1 MFKKLGQKIRQL
13 SLSEQFF
20 SIILIVFFAVSV
32 TTLILVNTQ
41 IDEFVNAQMY
51 AIIDR
56 SQQVVL
62 HGDLLKNTE
71 SKKEF
76 GYIDPNITHYLIYG
90 DNSFITNSPENPSG
104 ELVAELLS
112 QTRLQKVPQDH
123 YKLPAELGSRLYTI
137 TRVNESTNLVSTISV
152 SYQNSFRDILLKTII
167 WMILILLGINLL
179 VLFLWVFS
187 IIKPLV
193 DIREYLKG
201 VGKPRLRVLD
211 LNREDEIGDVARAV
225 VEMEDQIARQE
236 QVKMEMVHNI
246 SHDLKTPITAIKTY
260 SESIKDGIYP
270 YGTLERSV
278 DVILENAERLEHK
291 AESLLLINR
300 IDASED
306 QPLKIVDIDM
316 QEVVSKSILSLVVV
330 RPEIQ
335 LKTNTR
341 NIFLPGDYEAWR
353 VIVEN
358 LLDNALRYA
367 ESIIVVTVD
376 ENGLY
381 VYNDG
386 SQLDESNIS
395 ALFRAYEKGNDGKF
409 GLGLSIV
416 DRLARKMGYI
426 ARAQNARGGVI
437 FSIERGVVV
446 KPETR
451 SRTRS
456 RYKKS

>member
-1 MFKKLGQKIRQL
+1 MFKAFLQKVRKL
-13 SLSEQFF
+13 SLGEQFF

-32 TTLILVNTQ
+32 ATLVLVNTQ
-41 IDEFVNAQMY
+41 IDEFVNTQMY
-51 AIIDR
+51 EIIDR

-62 HGDLLKNTE
+62 HGDLLKNPE

-76 GYIDPNITHYLIYG
+76 GYIDPNITHYLFYG
-90 DNSFITNSPENPSG
+90 NQAFITNAPENPSTALVT
-104 ELVAELLS
+104 ELRNQVK
-112 QTRLQKVPQDH
+112 LQKVPQAN

-137 TRVNESTNLVSTISV
+137 TRVNESTHLVSTISV
-152 SYQNSFRDILLKTII
+152 SYQNSFRDILLKTVI
-167 WMILILLGINLL
+167 WILIILLGINLM

-187 IIKPLV
+187 LIKPLV
-193 DIREYLKG
+193 DIKDYLRG
-201 VGKPRLRVLD
+201 VGKHQFNNLD
-211 LNREDEIGDVARAV
+211 LNREDDIGELARAV
-225 VEMEDQIARQE
+225 VDMEEEITRQE
-236 QVKMEMVHNI
+236 QIKMEMVHNI

-270 YGTLERSV
+270 YGTLEASV
-278 DVILENAERLEHK
+278 DVILDNAERLERK

-306 QPLKIVDIDM
+306 QPLKIVDVDM
-316 QEVVSKSILSLVVV
+316 QDVVSKSILSLVVV

-341 NIFLPGDYEAWR
+341 NIHLPGDYEAWR

-367 ESIIVVTVD
+367 QSIIVVTVD

-386 SQLDESNIS
+386 SVLDDKNIA

-437 FSIERGVVV
+437 FSVERGVAVDKV
-446 KPETR
+446 RRPRRR
-451 SRTRS
+451 SGF
-456 RYKKS
+456 YK

>member
-1 MFKKLGQKIRQL
+1 MFRKVGQKIRQL

-20 SIILIVFFAVSV
+20 SIILIVFFSVSV
-32 TTLILVNTQ
+32 TILILVNTQ
-41 IDEFVNAQMY
+41 IDEFVNTQMY

-76 GYIDPNITHYLIYG
+76 GYIDPNITHYLFYG
-90 DNSFITNSPENPSG
+90 DNSFITNSPENPSS
-104 ELVAELLS
+104 ELVQELTN
-112 QTRLQKVPQDH
+112 QAKLQRVPQDN
-123 YKLPAELGSRLYTI
+123 YKLPAALGSRLYTI
-137 TRVNESTNLVSTISV
+137 TRVNETTNLVTTISV
-152 SYQNSFRDILLKTII
+152 SYQNSFRDILLKTVL
-167 WMILILLGINLL
+167 WTILILLGINLL

-201 VGKPRLRVLD
+201 IGKPRYEVLE

-225 VEMEDQIARQE
+225 VEMEKQIERQE

-278 DVILENAERLEHK
+278 DVILENAERLEKK

-300 IDASED
+300 IDATED
-306 QPLKIVDIDM
+306 QPLKIVEVDM
-316 QEVVSKSILSLVVV
+316 QEVVSKAILSLVVV

-341 NIFLPGDYEAWR
+341 DIFLPGDYEAWR
-353 VIVEN
+353 VVVEN

-367 ESIIVVTVD
+367 KSIIVVTVD
-376 ENGLY
+376 DNGLY

-386 SQLDESNIS
+386 SHLDESNIS
-395 ALFRAYEKGNDGKF
+395 VLFKAYEKGNDGKF

-437 FSIERGVVV
+437 FSIERGYAV
-446 KPETR
+446 KPQKPVKTR
-451 SRTRS
+451 Y
-456 RYKKS
+456 RYKK